1 MLLMINIIFYR
12 MALAPFR
19 MATAEFPERYEH
31 CIVHTVFEHNIMNF
45 VLFNCCVDTM
55 LTLSEYASLYLNID
69 VVDCILCVNIDR
81 A

>member
-1 MLLMINIIFYR
+1 M

-19 MATAEFPERYEH
+19 MATSERYEH
-31 CIVHTVFEHNIMNF
+31 CIVHTVFEHYIVTRCLLYVIF
-45 VLFNCCVDTM
+45 Y
-55 LTLSEYASLYLNID
+55 LSNID